1 MGEFS
6 QKPLILIRMPI
17 SLIDTL
23 KMKNIFSNIRF
34 WIILFFIVRL
44 YGITNPPLE
53 VAHNWRQTTV
63 TMVARNF
70 LEVDNSILY
79 PRIDIAGE
87 KTGITGMEFPVLNY
101 LIYLMSLVFGY
112 ADWYGRLINLTV
124 SSIGIF
130 YFYKIIRKYFTS
142 KIAFYSAFL
151 LLLSV
156 WYTYSRKIMPDTF
169 SMSLLIIGYYHGT
182 NYLDKEG
189 RSRQLFY
196 FFVFTLLGILAKLP
210 SIYILSTLVM
220 FIFNKQILFQ
230 RKIVLVG
237 VTGLLSIIVAI
248 YYFYWAVHLTNQ
260 YEFSHF
266 FLGKSFSEGIV
277 EIFSNLNQ
285 VFDKFYE
292 EALGYTGFILFLFAL
307 LNCFIKKN
315 KLLTQIFTIS
325 FLSFLLII
333 FKSGFAFYEHSY
345 YIIPFA
351 PIMALIVAN
360 FLESL
365 KIKHVIIFL
374 TLFTTEAIISKNHD
388 FYIKE
393 QNSQL
398 LYLEPLLDS
407 LEISRSDLILIN
419 SGNVPTPMYFAH
431 RKGWV
436 TWNNEIENQ
445 NYITDLKAKGL
456 RYIIIL
462 KRTFGSEIQLS
473 YTKIFDDANFAVY
486 SVNE

>member
-1 MGEFS
+1 M
-6 QKPLILIRMPI
+6 QI
-17 SLIDTL
+17 SSMNTDRI
-23 KMKNIFSNIRF
+23 KNSLSNIRF

-44 YGITNPPLE
+44 FGVTNPPLE

-87 KTGITGMEFPVLNY
+87 KPGITGMEFPVLNY

-112 ADWYGRLINLTV
+112 AHWYGRLINLIV

-189 RSRQLFY
+189 RFGQLFY

-237 VTGLLSIIVAI
+237 ITGLLSIIVAI

-292 EALGYTGFILFLFAL
+292 EALGYTGFVLFLFAL

-365 KIKHVIIFL
+365 KIKHVLIFL

-445 NYITDLKAKGL
+445 NYINDLKAKGL

>member
-1 MGEFS
+1 M
-6 QKPLILIRMPI
+6 QI
-17 SLIDTL
+17 SSMNTDKI
-23 KMKNIFSNIRF
+23 KNWLSNIRF

-44 YGITNPPLE
+44 FGVTNPPLE

-87 KTGITGMEFPVLNY
+87 KPGITGMEFPVLNY

-112 ADWYGRLINLTV
+112 AHWYGRLINLIV

-189 RSRQLFY
+189 RFRQLFY

-237 VTGLLSIIVAI
+237 ITGLLSIIVAI

-292 EALGYTGFILFLFAL
+292 EALGYTGFVLFLFAL

-365 KIKHVIIFL
+365 KIKHVLIFL

-445 NYITDLKAKGL
+445 NYINDLKAKGL

-462 KRTFGSEIQLS
+462 KRTFGSETTLNYS
-473 YTKIFDDANFAVY
+473 KIFDNQDFAVY
-486 SVNE
+486 SLE

>member
-1 MGEFS
+1 MGKFS
-6 QKPLILIRMPI
+6 QKPLILIRMII
-17 SLIDTL
+17 SLIDTV
-23 KMKNIFSNIRF
+23 KMKHVFSNIRF

-70 LEVDNSILY
+70 MEVDNSILY

-101 LIYLMSLVFGY
+101 LIYLVSLVFGY
-112 ADWYGRLINLTV
+112 AHWYGRLINLIV
-124 SSIGIF
+124 SSVGVF
-130 YFYKIIRKYFTS
+130 FFYKLIQKYFTS
-142 KIAFYSAFL
+142 KVAFYSAFL

-169 SMSLLIIGYYHGT
+169 SMSLLIVGYYYGT
-182 NYLDKEG
+182 NFLDKEG
-189 RSRQLFY
+189 SFKHLFL
-196 FFVFTLLGILAKLP
+196 FFVFTLFGVLAKLP
-210 SIYILSTLVM
+210 SIYILSTFALL
-220 FIFNKQILFQ
+220 IFNKQILLQ
-230 RKIVLVG
+230 RKILFIGATGVLS
-237 VTGLLSIIVAI
+237 SISAI
-248 YYFYWAVHLTNQ
+248 YYFYWAVHLTNH

-266 FLGKSFSEGIV
+266 FLGKSFSEGIA
-277 EIFSNLNQ
+277 EIFSNLNEA
-285 VFDKFYE
+285 FDKFYE
-292 EALGYTGFILFLFAL
+292 EALGYTGFILFVIAL

-315 KLLTQIFTIS
+315 KLLILIFTVS
-325 FLSFLLII
+325 FLSFLLVI

-351 PIMALIVAN
+351 PIMALVVAH

-365 KIKHVIIFL
+365 KIKLVITFL
-374 TLFTTEAIISKNHD
+374 VLFTTEAIISKNHD

-393 QNSQL
+393 QNAKL

-407 LEISRSDLILIN
+407 LGVGRNELILIN

-436 TWNNEIENQ
+436 TWNNDIENQ
-445 NYITDLKAKGL
+445 NYISELKAKGL
-456 RYIIIL
+456 KYILIL
-462 KRTFGSEIQLS
+462 KQTFGSETQLN
-473 YTKIFDDANFAVY
+473 YTKLFDDTNYAVY
-486 SVNE
+486 SLQE